1 MGTPDFAVA
10 SLKALL
16 DHGHEVV
23 GVITATDKL
32 GGRGGKQVMES
43 AVKKFAKSAN
53 LTILQPK
60 NLKASEFLDQ
70 LRALQADLQVV
81 VAFRMLPVVVWD
93 MPPKGTINL
102 HGSILPKYRGAA
114 PINWAVI
121 NGEPETGVSTF
132 FLQHAID
139 TGDLLFIEKIPI
151 LPHDTAGTVHDKL
164 MEVGAKLIVKTVNAI
179 AEDNYTSTPQDHSLV
194 SKAPKIFHDTCA
206 IDWNQPTQ
214 QVYNFIRG
222 LSPYPAAWT
231 LLEEKNLKIY
241 EARPEH
247 IEHDD
252 RPGRMLTDQK
262 TYLKFTTQDGIIDIL
277 ELKLAGKRRM
287 KVGDFLNG
295 FKFSA

>member
-1 MGTPDFAVA
+1 MGTPDFAVS

-23 GVITATDKL
+23 GVVTATDKY
-32 GGRGGKQVMES
+32 GGRGGKQLIES

-53 LTILQPK
+53 LPILQPK
-60 NLKASEFLDQ
+60 NLKAPEFIDQ
-70 LRALQADLQVV
+70 LGALKADLQVV

-93 MPPKGTINL
+93 MPPKGTVNL
-102 HGSILPKYRGAA
+102 HGSVLPKYRGAA
-114 PINWAVI
+114 PINWAII
-121 NGEPETGVSTF
+121 NGEKETGVSTF

-139 TGDLLFIEKIPI
+139 TGDLLFIEKTPI
-151 LPHDTAGTVHDKL
+151 LPHDTAGTMHDKL
-164 MEVGAKLIVKTVNAI
+164 MDIGAALIVKTVTAI
-179 AEDNYTSTPQDHSLV
+179 AKDDYTTTPQDQSLV

-206 IDWNQPTQ
+206 IDWDQPTQ

-231 LLEEKNLKIY
+231 LLEEKNLKVY
-241 EARPEH
+241 EARPEF

-252 RPGRMLTDQK
+252 LPGRLLTDHK
-262 TYLKFTTQDGIIDIL
+262 TYLKFTTKDGIIDIK

-287 KVGDFLNG
+287 KVTDFLNG
-295 FKFSA
+295 YKFSA